1 MSKFTALPFQI
12 KLALT
17 FALVLL
23 IPTAIFALYSID
35 TTRDRLM
42 EDQETEHIGVLRLKA
57 AAVDTLL
64 ENAHDQLLFL
74 ANTPTLRSYANLL
87 DEGQAPARV
96 EDSQMLMAFLDS
108 ALVRYKSARIYDLA
122 GNEVLRVDNS
132 STTPVRVLDEQLE
145 SNVQV
150 PFYTEALDLANGQIY
165 SSGLTLSLVRGRIN
179 QPLVPVI
186 YYSTPLFSEEGNRVG
201 VVVLETF
208 ATPILTTI
216 RQGGVSNNHNEL
228 FAVIDAD
235 GSYLLG
241 AELDKMYGSVLNTGA
256 SYAQDYPNEAAYMQS
271 HTEGAILP
279 SKDRPDTFI
288 YFARIK
294 PTAQNIE
301 WTIIISEPSKNVL
314 GEISDTRR
322 NILALSVVALLI
334 TTGLAFVLTRV
345 ILRPV
350 RRLAEAADVISR
362 GRWDADIPVVT
373 SHDEIGRLSTSFR
386 HMTHNL
392 EERTL
397 ELEVATVKAM
407 EASRIKSEFLS
418 TMSHELRTPLNA
430 IIGFTELVLRG
441 LSGPLTD
448 KQKHQLSR
456 VHANSVHLLRLI
468 NDILDL
474 SKIEAG
480 RMEIFNAPY
489 AARDMIKTVTD
500 KVSSLADEKGL
511 KFQVTID
518 PNLPEQVT
526 GDRARVEQ
534 VVINLLSNAFKFTEQ
549 GEVELT
555 IRHLA
560 DSKRWQLAVRD
571 TGVGIAPHA
580 VEYIFDEFRQADGTS
595 RRAYGGTGLGLAICR
610 NLCRL
615 MEGEVNVKSE
625 LGKGSIFTVTLPLSP
640 DHLPVKVENPV
651 KVAPEGAVHS

>member
-1 MSKFTALPFQI
+1 MSKIAALPFQI
-12 KLALT
+12 KLALA

-23 IPTAIFALYSID
+23 IPTVVFALYSINS
-35 TTRDRLM
+35 TRDRLL
-42 EDQETEHIGVLRLKA
+42 EDQETEHIGLLNLKA
-57 AAVDTLL
+57 AAVNTLL

-87 DEGQAPARV
+87 EEGETPARD

-122 GNEVLRVDNS
+122 GNEVLKVDNS
-132 STTPVRVLDEQLE
+132 STTPVRVLDKLE
-145 SNVQV
+145 TDVQQ
-150 PFYTEALDLANGQIY
+150 PFFTEALTLANGQIY
-165 SSGLTLSLVRGRIN
+165 TSGLTLSVVRGRIN

-186 YYSTPLFSEEGNRVG
+186 YYSTPLFSASGIRVG

-208 ATPILTTI
+208 ATPIMTTI
-216 RQGGVSNNHNEL
+216 GQGNARNAHSET

-241 AELDKMYGSVLNTGA
+241 TELAKMYGSVLGTGVNF
-256 SYAQDYPNEAAYMQS
+256 SQDYPHEAAYIQS
-271 HTEGAILP
+271 HSEGAMLP
-279 SKDRPDTFI
+279 SEDRPNTFI

-301 WTIIISEPSKNVL
+301 WTVIISEPSSNVL
-314 GEISDTRR
+314 SEISDTRR
-322 NILALSVVALLI
+322 NILALSAVALLI
-334 TTGLAFVLTRV
+334 TTALAFALTRI

-362 GRWDADIPVVT
+362 GRWDADIPNVP
-373 SHDEIGRLSTSFR
+373 SRDEIGRLSTSFR
-386 HMTHNL
+386 QMTSNL

-397 ELEVATVKAM
+397 ELEVATVRAM

-430 IIGFTELVLRG
+430 IIGFTELVIRG
-441 LSGPLTD
+441 LSGPLND
-448 KQKHQLSR
+448 KQKHQLTR
-456 VHANSVHLLRLI
+456 VHANSVHLLGLI

-511 KFQVTID
+511 KFNVTID
-518 PNLPEQVT
+518 PALPETVT

-555 IRHLA
+555 VKPLPETQ
-560 DSKRWQLAVRD
+560 KWQFTVRD
-571 TGVGIAPHA
+571 SGVGIAPHA
-580 VEYIFDEFRQADGTS
+580 IEYIFDEFRQADGTS

-615 MEGEVNVKSE
+615 MEGEVNVRSE
-625 LGKGSIFTVTLPLSP
+625 LGKGSVFTVTLPLSP
-640 DHLPVKVENPV
+640 DHSAVKVENPV
-651 KVAPEGAVHS
+651 KAAPEGVVNS